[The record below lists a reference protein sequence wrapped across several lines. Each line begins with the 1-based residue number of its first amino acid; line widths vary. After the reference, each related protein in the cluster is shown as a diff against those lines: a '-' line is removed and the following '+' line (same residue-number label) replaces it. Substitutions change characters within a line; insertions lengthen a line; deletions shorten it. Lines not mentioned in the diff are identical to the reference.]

1 MFSLW
6 NSFQFSQKLS
16 GGLGVTYQDESFINN
31 SNSAV
36 LPSYTRIDAAL
47 YYQLSNTLRMQVNI
61 ENLTDTDYF
70 PSSHSTHQATVGAPL
85 NARFAITK
93 DF

>member
-1 MFSLW
+1 
-6 NSFQFSQKLS
+6 
-16 GGLGVTYQDESFINN
+16 
-31 SNSAV
+31 
-36 LPSYTRIDAAL
+36 
-47 YYQLSNTLRMQVNI
+47 MQVNI